1 MNGGFLAF
9 SGSPRFCANG
19 RFIRTFRTQF
29 VCSAASIASRRC
41 VSSRLCL
48 VLLRVCFRAEE
59 QTMHSPEEAEFRRA
73 TEAAKQ
79 KQTEQIQIPNP
90 KIGKAELLTCGLH
103 QASKEIE
110 HSLEER

>member
-1 MNGGFLAF
+1 
-9 SGSPRFCANG
+9 
-19 RFIRTFRTQF
+19 
-29 VCSAASIASRRC
+29 
-41 VSSRLCL
+41 
-48 VLLRVCFRAEE
+48 
-59 QTMHSPEEAEFRRA
+59 MHSPEEAEFRRA

-103 QASKEIE
+103 QASKEVE